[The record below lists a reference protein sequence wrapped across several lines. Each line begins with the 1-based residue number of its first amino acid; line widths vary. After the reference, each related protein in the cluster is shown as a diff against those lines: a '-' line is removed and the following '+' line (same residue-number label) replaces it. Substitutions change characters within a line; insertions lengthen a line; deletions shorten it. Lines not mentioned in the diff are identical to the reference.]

1 MELTRIPKPEHGSV
15 EWLRVRHRDERG
27 LARISASAAACIHG
41 EHEYKSAADYA
52 IELLADEPEE
62 TETTPAME
70 RGNRLEPV
78 LIDWAG
84 AMIGKTLQTPQEMFS
99 ATEAGVRLIATLDA
113 VAVNSD
119 GNPEVYEVKTTRRR
133 WDGTLP
139 RYWYWQGVQQAICA
153 GVDKITWII
162 FDSDLN
168 LHFHEQT
175 VTSDEKQ
182 VHITRARQFLGDI
195 DMGQIPEDVNL
206 SYDNVAKLHKDGP
219 SGETTELD
227 ADIIVLLMRL
237 ETIDE
242 SMKELEAT
250 KSAVKAEIGQMLG
263 NAEYGT
269 YDGNLVVT
277 WKRHKRTILDQRRF
291 QSEHPALFEKFQ
303 KTSHSR
309 IMRIVKKGEN

>member
-1 MELTRIPKPEHGSV
+1 MELTRIPKPEHGSM
-15 EWLRVRHRDERG
+15 EWLKTRHRDERG

-41 EHEYKSAADYA
+41 EHEYKSAADFA
-52 IELLADEPEE
+52 IELLADDPEE

-84 AMIGKTLQTPQEMFS
+84 AMIGKTLQTPQEMYC
-99 ATEAGVRLIATLDA
+99 ATDAGVRLIATLDA
-113 VAVNSD
+113 VD
-119 GNPEVYEVKTTRRR
+119 GQGEVFEVKTTRRR

-182 VHITRARQFLGDI
+182 IHITRARDFLGDI
-195 DMGQIPEDVNL
+195 DMGEIPKDVTL

-219 SGETTELD
+219 SGETVEMD
-227 ADIIVLLMRL
+227 EDIIVLLMRL
-237 ETIDE
+237 EMIDE
-242 SMKELEAT
+242 RMKELEES
-250 KSAVKAEIGQMLG
+250 KSAVKAEIGTMMG

-269 YDGNLVVT
+269 FDGNLVVT
-277 WKRHKRTILDQRRF
+277 WKRHKRTIFDQKRF
-291 QSEHPALFEKFQ
+291 QSEHPAMFDKFQ